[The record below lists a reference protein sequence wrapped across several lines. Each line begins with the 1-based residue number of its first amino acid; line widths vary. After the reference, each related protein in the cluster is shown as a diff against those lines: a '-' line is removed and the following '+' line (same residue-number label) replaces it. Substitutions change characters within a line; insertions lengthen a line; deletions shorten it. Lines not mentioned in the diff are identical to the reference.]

1 MKKLGIVV
9 LTIAFAAGFAISEP
23 RFAVAQTRETGS
35 VPEMNAAQSSKP
47 AAAKLDLNSATKEQ
61 LKQLP
66 AIGDAYSQ
74 KIIDGRPYRVKTDL
88 VTKKIIPQATYDK
101 IKDLVIAKQ
110 AKADQMA
117 PAPK

>member
-9 LTIAFAAGFAISEP
+9 LTIAFAAGLAISEP

-74 KIIDGRPYRVKTDL
+74 KIIDGRPYRTKLDL
-88 VTKKIIPQATYDK
+88 TQKKIIPQATYDK
-101 IKDLVIAKQ
+101 IKDVIIAKQ
-110 AKADQMA
+110 PKAAA